1 VNPQDL
7 ARAHENTLRKYCCK
21 KCGGRLVQVYDQA
34 SDKYIV
40 ACGPNRCYP
49 LKIRSTVGRAIQ
61 RLQEELDAREVE
73 HNYPDLAPKRTA
85 NPSHL
90 FQE

>member
-7 ARAHENTLRKYCCK
+7 ARAHENTLRNWCCK

-49 LKIRSTVGRAIQ
+49 LEIRSATGRVIKEF
-61 RLQEELDAREVE
+61 QEEMERSVNQVAKPKGL
-73 HNYPDLAPKRTA
+73 YP
-85 NPSHL
+85 
-90 FQE
+90 E